1 MPWTKLKNIILAILA
16 VTNLCLLAL
25 LAGQVIQGGQTR
37 AQAQEDAIL
46 FLRSRGVELDAG
58 IIPQA
63 MDLPPQTVERDLEGE
78 ERAAAALLRGPVT
91 AESRGGRGVPLL
103 Q

>member
-37 AQAQEDAIL
+37 AQAIVDW
-46 FLRSRGVELDAG
+46 RGADGPL
-58 IIPQA
+58 
-63 MDLPPQTVERDLEGE
+63 LPPEGGMEGKGIGPGIYGEIEAYITVDI
-78 ERAAAALLRGPVT
+78 T
-91 AESRGGRGVPLL
+91 D
-103 Q
+103 